1 MFWRGQAGGEEQRK
15 RSVCLVVVGIQA
27 GALLFSVSAKSSLM
41 KGHLSKGLKEA
52 WVGTRRRP
60 VGWSRA
66 SSLCKDPEAG

>member
-1 MFWRGQAGGEEQRK
+1 M
-15 RSVCLVVVGIQA
+15 CLVVVGIQA

-52 WVGTRRRP
+52 WAGTRRRP